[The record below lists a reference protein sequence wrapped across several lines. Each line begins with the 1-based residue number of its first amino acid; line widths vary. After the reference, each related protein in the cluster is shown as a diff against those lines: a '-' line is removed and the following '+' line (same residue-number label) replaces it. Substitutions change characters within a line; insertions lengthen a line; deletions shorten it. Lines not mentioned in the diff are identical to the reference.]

1 MLTHHAQ
8 QSKKAN
14 FDATHELEELLLE
27 DNPLKARKRKED
39 VDINT
44 LSPELRLMEEHF
56 LPFDHLKQRRKS
68 YFKAPKQGTDNHGT
82 TSQVSNS
89 TGLGL
94 ADQPLAEMNVA
105 GGSLGGTSTTSVAI
119 ASPTTGQP
127 PGGGLQLGG
136 GGVGLTNGAGMIS
149 GGHGPMGEKE
159 PGADVDQLQQ
169 AHVEGTQE
177 VMSDQRHN
185 GGPQWGSYDPNNE
198 KTGFAS

>member
-1 MLTHHAQ
+1 M
-8 QSKKAN
+8 
-14 FDATHELEELLLE
+14 LE

-68 YFKAPKQGTDNHGT
+68 YFKTLKQGTDNHGT

-94 ADQPLAEMNVA
+94 ADQPLAEMNVGG
-105 GGSLGGTSTTSVAI
+105 GGSLGGGSTTSVTI

-127 PGGGLQLGG
+127 PGGGLPLGAG
-136 GGVGLTNGAGMIS
+136 AVAGLSNGAGMLS
-149 GGHGPMGEKE
+149 SGHGPVGEKE
-159 PGADVDQLQQ
+159 PGVEGTQSQQQ
-169 AHVEGTQE
+169 AAYHVEGTQE
-177 VMSDQRHN
+177 IMSDQLRHN
-185 GGPQWGSYDPNNE
+185 GGPQNGHSSYDPNNE